1 MFRMIKAILRFL
13 ISRKLWVFI
22 GVLLL
27 CALIWQFGA
36 LLAFGEVH
44 PLEEELNRL
53 VAIACVVLVWL
64 FSILI
69 AQLRAARKNRMFV
82 TELAAPVVDKS
93 RPHDANLAAI
103 NSKFQDI
110 LGQMKKSRLGAKKFL
125 REMPWYVIIGPPGTG
140 KTTALK
146 QSGLHFPIDLSDDI
160 KGVGGTRNCDWFFTD
175 TAVLVDTAGRYVEQQ
190 SNPEIDAAEWTGFL
204 DLLKKHR
211 GRRALNGVIVTL
223 SLQELLGDEAALRAH
238 GKTIRK
244 RLAELR
250 ERLEIQLPVY
260 LMITKAD
267 LVPGFEQ
274 FFSDLT
280 TREREQVWGATLPTD
295 ARAEGTAA
303 VRELRGLVARLE
315 QRLSARMAEDAP
327 LPWRAEV
334 FRFPAQVERLEGALK
349 VLVDTV
355 FGESRYEEAPWL
367 RGFYFTSA
375 AQEGSPIDRM
385 LGEMAASFGMR
396 AELPPRR
403 AAGEQRSYF
412 LRELLSNVIFP
423 EAGLGQFDRA
433 AEERRVW
440 IWRGSVATAAMVC
453 TLAGLAF
460 LFSYLRYSGV
470 IADQARLTAD
480 LSQRLTNVAA
490 RQAPTDPLDLDVAL
504 GAMDEIEKARSPR
517 EASILTLAGPT
528 AETDLN
534 RAEKIAYDHG
544 LKTILEPRMVA
555 LIEATMWR
563 EIRNPEFLL
572 GALKSYHMLTGKAP
586 YNAEFLSHWW
596 QTELPQFAP
605 IPPFPNDAALA
616 HELAAIDR
624 ASGDEA
630 AQRIAPDDMLVAKA
644 LEAICTVPL
653 SVRAYNTLMDDPA
666 VTALPEW
673 IPADKAGPNST
684 KVLTRL
690 SEKTLRIGLPG
701 AYTYDGFHSV
711 VLPLIPEVAA
721 QMALDRAV
729 FEGGCADS
737 SDTSVGQ
744 LQADIL
750 KLYSDDFIA
759 QWDGFLRDV
768 RLAPIT
774 DLTVAT
780 ANLKDLASAD
790 SSLKRLLRAVV
801 EETDLLALRE
811 EPEATDSAAT
821 DGLIKGALKKA
832 GKVGALITKG
842 SKAAGKIAGGSE
854 EVKDASGEA
863 PGSGIAEHFAPLKAT
878 VTEVDGVPPLITD
891 AETALGALAN
901 ELQTVAASPDPK
913 AALLARGGLPQLTGQ
928 LANVASILPDPVD
941 DWLTGLAGDTITV
954 TRDAVVAQLNAR
966 WKADVLPFCQNAT
979 AGRYPFEQGSA
990 IDVNTADFQRLFGP
1004 GGLIDSFTTT
1014 HLEQYIDTTVRP
1026 WAWRADFGLPAATL
1040 QPFEQARSIRD
1051 SLFPGGAGPIMAFT
1065 LEPKDLSGNA
1075 SRVTLNIDGQQL
1087 VYFNSAA
1094 RPMAMTWPGKDGTNL
1109 ISLSFAPVDGSGEV
1123 MSSETGAWAWLR
1135 LIRKG
1140 SLAKTNL
1147 PELFN
1152 LTLAAG
1158 GFSAKFELR
1167 AASVENPFDLT
1178 MFGNF
1183 KCPQGF

>member
-1 MFRMIKAILRFL
+1 MFRMIKAIFRFL
-13 ISRKLWVFI
+13 ISRRLWIFI

-27 CALIWQFGA
+27 CGLIWQFGP
-36 LLAFGEVH
+36 LLALGDLH
-44 PLEEELNRL
+44 PLEAEMNRL
-53 VAIACVVLVWL
+53 IAIGCVVILWL
-64 FSILI
+64 LSILI

-82 TELAAPVVDKS
+82 TELAAAPVDRS
-93 RPHDANLAAI
+93 RPGDANLAAI
-103 NSKFQDI
+103 NTKFQDI

-190 SNPEIDAAEWTGFL
+190 SNPEIDAAEWSGFL

-223 SLQELLGDEAALRAH
+223 SLQELLGDDAALRAH

-267 LVPGFEQ
+267 LVPGFES
-274 FFSDLT
+274 FFADLT
-280 TREREQVWGATLPTD
+280 TRDREQVWGATLPTD
-295 ARAEGTAA
+295 ARAEGTVIA
-303 VRELRGLVARLE
+303 RDLRGLIARLE
-315 QRLSARMAEDAP
+315 SRLATRMAEDST

-334 FRFPAQVERLEGALK
+334 FRFPAQMERLEAPLK
-349 VLVDTV
+349 VLVETV

-367 RGFYFTSA
+367 RGFYLTSA

-385 LGEMAASFGMR
+385 LAEIAGSYGLR
-396 AELPPRR
+396 ADPPPRR

-412 LRELLSNVIFP
+412 LHDLLADVVFG

-440 IWRGSVATAAMVC
+440 IWRGSVAAAA
-453 TLAGLAF
+453 LACAVAGIAF
-460 LFSYLRYSGV
+460 LYSYLSYSGT

-490 RQAPTDPLDLDVAL
+490 RQAPTEPLDLDVAL
-504 GAMDEIEKARSPR
+504 DAMTEIEKARSPR
-517 EASILTLAGPT
+517 EASLLTLAGPS
-528 AETDLN
+528 AETDLA
-534 RAEKIAYDHG
+534 RARKIAYDHG

-555 LIEATMWR
+555 LLEATMWR

-572 GALKSYHMLTGKAP
+572 NALKSYHMLTGKAP
-586 YNAEFLSHWW
+586 YNAEFLAGWW
-596 QTELPQFAP
+596 TEQLPGNAP
-605 IPPFPNDAALA
+605 IDPFPTEAALA
-616 HELAAIDR
+616 HQLAAIDR
-624 ASGDEA
+624 AAGDEA
-630 AQRIAPDDMLVAKA
+630 RDRIAPDDLLVAKA

-653 SVRAYNTLMDDPA
+653 SVRAYNTLMQDPA

-673 IPADKAGPNST
+673 IPAEKAGPNST
-684 KVLTRL
+684 RVLTRL
-690 SEKTLRIGLPG
+690 SEKTLRIGIAG
-701 AYTYDGFHSV
+701 AYTYDGFHTV
-711 VLPLIPEVAA
+711 ILPLIPEVAA
-721 QMALDRAV
+721 QMALDREV
-729 FEGGCADS
+729 FAGGCAES
-737 SDTSVGQ
+737 SETSVGQ
-744 LQADIL
+744 LESDVL

-774 DLTVAT
+774 DLAVAT
-780 ANLKDLASAD
+780 ANLKDLASTD

-801 EETDLLALRE
+801 EETDLLAVRE
-811 EPEATDSAAT
+811 EPAEDSGAT
-821 DGLIKGALKKA
+821 DGIVKAATKKL
-832 GKVGALITKG
+832 GKLGKIISKG
-842 SKAAGKIAGGSE
+842 SKAADKIAGGGDAAE
-854 EVKDASGEA
+854 ASGDP
-863 PGSGIAEHFAPLKAT
+863 PGTVIAQHFTSLKAT

-891 AETALGALAN
+891 AETALLALAN
-901 ELQTVAASPDPK
+901 ELQTVAASPDPE

-928 LANVASILPDPVD
+928 LANVAAILPDPVD
-941 DWLTGLAGDTITV
+941 DWLTGLAGDTISV

-966 WKADVLPFCQNAT
+966 WRADVLPFCTNAT
-979 AGRYPFEQGSA
+979 AGRYPFEAGSA

-1004 GGLIDSFTTT
+1004 GGLIDTFTKT

-1026 WAWRADFGLPAATL
+1026 WAWRADFGLPAASL
-1040 QPFEQARSIRD
+1040 EPFERARSIRD

-1065 LEPKDLSGNA
+1065 LEPKDLSANA
-1075 SRVTLNIDGQQL
+1075 SRVTLNVDGQL
-1087 VYFNSAA
+1087 LTYFNAA
-1094 RPMAMTWPGKDGTNL
+1094 TPPLAMTWPGKGGTNL
-1109 ISLSFAPVDGSGEV
+1109 ISLSFTPVDGSGDV
-1123 MSSETGAWAWLR
+1123 MTSETGAWAWLR

-1140 SLAKTNL
+1140 NLAKTAL
-1147 PELFN
+1147 PEVFN
-1152 LTLAAG
+1152 LSLAAG
-1158 GFSAKFELR
+1158 GFSARFELR

-1183 KCPQGF
+1183 KCPESI